1 MQARI
6 GDRIILESEK
16 VGQPDRTGEILG
28 IVESPLG
35 VNYRVRWD
43 DGHETEFRPKS
54 GSVRV
59 VPAEHAKR

>member
-1 MQARI
+1 MQARV
-6 GDRIILESEK
+6 GDRIVLESEK

-43 DGHETEFRPKS
+43 DGRETEFRPKS
-54 GSVRV
+54 GSVRI
-59 VPAEHAKR
+59 VPAEPARS